1 MRNGGCATRS
11 HVGVLTPLEQV
22 TPLSPYS
29 KRDLTL
35 SNCNLARLCKVLL
48 TTSDSAHREPLCGP
62 ACKRA

>member
-29 KRDLTL
+29 RRDLTL
-35 SNCNLARLCKVLL
+35 SNCNPARPRKVPL
-48 TTSDSAHREPLCGP
+48 TTSDSAHREAICSPM
-62 ACKRA
+62 CKRA